1 MGKGEFE
8 FPQVLLFSIYHAN
21 DFLCNFLFLYH
32 NKKEFNFYGGNQM
45 QQLIDIGVNLT
56 DKQFNN
62 DREEVIERALQS
74 GVVQM
79 ILTGASLKS
88 SQHAFEIAKKYPKV
102 LFSTAGIHPHD
113 AKTFTNT
120 TIEELEKLAQ
130 HEEVVAIGECGLDF
144 NRMFSPQNIQ
154 EQCFEAHLHL
164 ARKLSMPLFLHERD
178 AHERFCEIFADFRDL
193 AEKSVVH
200 CFTGNKDQV
209 KKYVSMGFY
218 IGVTGW
224 ICDERRGQDL
234 QEAVKYIP
242 LDRLLIETDA
252 PYLLPR
258 NMENKP
264 KNRRNEPAFLPHIV
278 HEIAKNMGVEPEV
291 VAKQATANTRK
302 LFNLPEI

>member
-1 MGKGEFE
+1 MYIVFDI
-8 FPQVLLFSIYHAN
+8 LFHSTV
-21 DFLCNFLFLYH
+21 D
-32 NKKEFNFYGGNQM
+32 GGTSM

-56 DKQFNN
+56 DKQFDN
-62 DREEVIERALQS
+62 DRKEVIERGIEN

-88 SQHAFEIAKKYPKV
+88 SKQALEIAKNYPNT

-113 AKTFTNT
+113 AKTFTNHT
-120 TIEELEKLAQ
+120 MNELEKLAQ
-130 HEEVVAIGECGLDF
+130 HDEVIAIGECGLDF
-144 NRMFSPQNIQ
+144 NRMFSPQDIQ
-154 EQCFEAHLHL
+154 EKCFEAHLEL

-178 AHERFCEIFADFRDL
+178 AHERFCEIFAGFRDL

-200 CFTGNKDQV
+200 CFTGNVEQV

-234 QEAVKYIP
+234 QNAVKFIP

-278 HEIAKNMGVEPEV
+278 NEIAKYMGVEPEV
-291 VAKQATANTRK
+291 VAKSATENTRK
-302 LFNLPEI
+302 LFKLPEV